1 MDPADLENSV
11 KRIIGEEI
19 KKSQN
24 DLLTQM
30 DGLFSAKLKDFDN
43 QQKEGSESQMS
54 RLQSELSSSDEYKF
68 QRKSCEDQY
77 KFNRKLTVA
86 LKEADSHLEPRDS
99 GAALAK
105 QNFFEGMKLLR

>member
-30 DGLFSAKLKDFDN
+30 DGLFSAKVKDFDN
-43 QQKEGSESQMS
+43 QQEGTF
-54 RLQSELSSSDEYKF
+54 RITDEQITK
-68 QRKSCEDQY
+68 
-77 KFNRKLTVA
+77 
-86 LKEADSHLEPRDS
+86 
-99 GAALAK
+99 
-105 QNFFEGMKLLR
+105 

>member
-1 MDPADLENSV
+1 MDSADLENSV

-43 QQKEGSESQMS
+43 QQKEVSES
-54 RLQSELSSSDEYKF
+54 DEQITK
-68 QRKSCEDQY
+68 
-77 KFNRKLTVA
+77 
-86 LKEADSHLEPRDS
+86 
-99 GAALAK
+99 
-105 QNFFEGMKLLR
+105 

>member
-30 DGLFSAKLKDFDN
+30 DGLFSAKLKNFDN
-43 QQKEGSESQMS
+43 QQEGSESQMS

-68 QRKSCEDQY
+68 QRK
-77 KFNRKLTVA
+77 LTVA
-86 LKEADSHLEPRDS
+86 LKEADLHLEPRDAS
-99 GAALAK
+99 AALAK
-105 QNFFEGMKLLR
+105 QTFFEGMELLRYR